1 MFAKGNCG
9 HYEHSALD
17 WLAAGQV
24 KLPNGGSLV
33 WYKIQDIGA
42 TEVFEFVY
50 TDQALSMKAPCTSSL
65 NDIFARRDEMVL

>member
-17 WLAAGQV
+17 WLSAGQV

-33 WYKIQDIGA
+33 WYKIQDVGA
-42 TEVFEFVY
+42 TEIFEFVY
-50 TDQALSMKAPCTSSL
+50 TD
-65 NDIFARRDEMVL
+65 